1 MIEKI
6 ENLNWKDGLKIVLA
20 VMTFGFGWI
29 ADNQMT
35 VISFAAVLIVWLLGL
50 ALKYFG
56 FSANKVSL
64 TIILFIVAL
73 GLSLAFQPVA
83 LPSFPSWSGDASVFM
98 ALLVAYLSSFF
109 QIAAGVVAYATG
121 VYNIL
126 MAQVLEKLP
135 PIASRLWR
143 RAFLG

>member
-1 MIEKI
+1 MTEP
-6 ENLNWKDGLKIVLA
+6 LNWKDGLKIVLA

-56 FSANKVSL
+56 FAANKVSL
-64 TIILFIVAL
+64 TIILFIAAL
-73 GLSLAFQPVA
+73 GLSLAFQPVT

-98 ALLVAYLSSFF
+98 ALLVAYLASFF

>member
-1 MIEKI
+1 MTEP
-6 ENLNWKDGLKIVLA
+6 LNWKDGLKIVLA

-56 FSANKVSL
+56 FTANKVSL

-98 ALLVAYLSSFF
+98 ALLVAYLASFF

-135 PIASRLWR
+135 PITSRLWR
-143 RAFLG
+143 RAFRG